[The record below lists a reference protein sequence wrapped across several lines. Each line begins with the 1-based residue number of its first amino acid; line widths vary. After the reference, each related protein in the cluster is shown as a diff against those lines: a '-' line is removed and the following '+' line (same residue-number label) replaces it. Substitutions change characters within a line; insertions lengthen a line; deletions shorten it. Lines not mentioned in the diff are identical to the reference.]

1 MSRVVLLF
9 TVLLL
14 LVVAAGPLHA
24 QGSVQTITL
33 RASDGVSIA
42 GTLYLPA
49 RRGGQAPAVILL
61 HMLTRSRD
69 DWQPVASKLADA
81 GIAALAIDLRGHGTS
96 GVGPSTGSGDLSID
110 LLDVQAARVFLKSR
124 PDVAADRIGI
134 AGASVG
140 ANLAAIAAAGDPGI
154 RSLALLSAGLDYRG
168 LRTEAALKKFNDR
181 PALIVASQE
190 DPYAVRSAHQ
200 LVAAGSGTR
209 ELRLLNDAGHGTVM
223 FSRQPD
229 LIGVLVD
236 WFQRTLV

>member
-9 TVLLL
+9 TGLLL
-14 LVVAAGPLHA
+14 LAAGAGPLNA
-24 QGSVQTITL
+24 QSGVQTVTL
-33 RASDGVSIA
+33 RAADGVPIG

-49 RRGGQAPAVILL
+49 RRAGQAPAVILV

-69 DWQPVASKLADA
+69 DWQPVASRLAEA

-96 GVGPSTGSGDLSID
+96 GAGPASESGDLSID
-110 LLDVQAARVFLKSR
+110 VRDVQTARVYLKGR
-124 PDVAADRIGI
+124 PDVATDRIGI
-134 AGASVG
+134 AGASIG
-140 ANLAAIAAAGDPGI
+140 ANLAVLAAAGDPTI

-168 LRTEAALKKFNDR
+168 LRTEAALKKFNER
-181 PALIVASQE
+181 PALIVVSQE
-190 DPYAVRSAHQ
+190 DPYAVRSAHT
-200 LVAAGSGTR
+200 LAAAGSGTR